1 MVVPRVCMGKG
12 FVMADILERARSLE
26 ERVRGWRRH
35 IHAHPE
41 LGMETGETA
50 AFVER
55 VLAEIGVGNVRR
67 CAGTGVVALIEGRP
81 GNRCVGLRADM
92 DALPVEERNE
102 LPFRSTVP
110 GRAHVCGHDIHTA
123 CLLGAAELLQ
133 GMRDSFSGT
142 VKLIFQPGEEGPDG
156 AAEMIADGVL
166 EGPGMDAVFALHVWP
181 DLPAGTVGIRRG
193 AVLAGAQSI
202 RIRIAGR
209 QGHAAHPHR
218 CVDPILIAGHIVCA
232 LQSVVSRELSPL
244 ETGVLTLGQIH
255 GGTAGNIIPEEVVI
269 DGTVRALSKDVGAR
283 ILESARRI
291 VEGTAAALRGRAVL
305 EAPIGLPPVVNDDA
319 LFDRMTG
326 VFTELFGTGS
336 VRTLPEP
343 SMGGEDFALFLEHVP
358 GAHFRLGVGAEG
370 RPAYPLHSP
379 DFCVDESGFSL
390 GVAGLAALALDVLE
404 GR

>member
-1 MVVPRVCMGKG
+1 
-12 FVMADILERARSLE
+12 MAEVLERARRLE
-26 ERVRGWRRH
+26 EKVKAWRRH

-41 LGMETGETA
+41 LGMETEGTA

-55 VLAEIGVGNVRR
+55 ALAEIGVADVRR
-67 CAGTGVVALIEGRP
+67 CAGTGVVARIEGRP
-81 GNRCVGLRADM
+81 GDRCVGLRADM
-92 DALPVEERNE
+92 DALPVEERGD

-110 GRAHVCGHDIHTA
+110 GRAHACGHDVHTA
-123 CLLGAAELLQ
+123 CLLGAAELLH
-133 GMRDSFSGT
+133 GMRDAFSGT
-142 VKLIFQPGEEGPDG
+142 VKLIFQPGEEGAGG
-156 AAEMIADGVL
+156 AARMIADGAL
-166 EGPGMDAVFALHVWP
+166 DEPKMDAVFALHVWP

-202 RIRIAGR
+202 RIRITGR

-218 CVDPILIAGHIVCA
+218 CIDPILIAGHIVCA
-232 LQSVVSRELSPL
+232 LQSVVARELPPL

-269 DGTVRALSKDVGAR
+269 DGTVRALAKDVGTR

-291 VEGTAAALRGRAVL
+291 VEGTAATLRGSAVL
-305 EAPIGLPPVVNDDA
+305 ETSEGLPPVVNDDA
-319 LFDRMTG
+319 LFDRMVGT
-326 VFTELFGTGS
+326 FKDLFGPDR

-370 RPAYPLHSP
+370 RTVHPLHSP
-379 DFCVDESGFSL
+379 DFYADESGFSM
-390 GVAGLAALALDVLE
+390 GVAGLAALALDTLA
-404 GR
+404 R

>member
-1 MVVPRVCMGKG
+1 MT
-12 FVMADILERARSLE
+12 DILARARSLE
-26 ERVRGWRRH
+26 DRVKAWRRH

-41 LGMETGETA
+41 LGMDTGETA

-55 VLAEIGVGNVRR
+55 ALAEMGVADVRR
-67 CAGTGVVALIEGRP
+67 CAGTGVLARIEGRP
-81 GNRCVGLRADM
+81 GGRCVGLRADM
-92 DALPVEERNE
+92 DALPVEERGE

-110 GRAHVCGHDIHTA
+110 GRAHACGHDVHTA

-133 GMRDSFSGT
+133 GMRDAFSGT
-142 VKLIFQPGEEGPDG
+142 VKLIFQPGEEGAGG
-156 AAEMIADGVL
+156 AEAMIADGAL
-166 EGPGMDAVFALHVWP
+166 DAPRMDAVFALHVWP

-193 AVLAGAQSI
+193 TVLAGAQSI

-232 LQSVVSRELSPL
+232 LQSVVSRELPPL

-255 GGTAGNIIPEEVVI
+255 GGTAGNIIPEAVVI
-269 DGTVRALSKDVGAR
+269 DGTIRALTKDVGAR

-291 VEGTAAALRGRAVL
+291 VEGTAATLRGTAVL
-305 EAPIGLPPVVNDDA
+305 ETSDGLPPVVNDDV
-319 LFDRMTG
+319 LFGRMAG
-326 VFTELFGTGS
+326 VFAELFGPES

-370 RPAYPLHSP
+370 RPAHPLHSP
-379 DFCVDESGFSL
+379 DFFADESGFSL
-390 GVAGLAALALDVLE
+390 GVAGLAALALDSL
-404 GR
+404 GSPKSR

>member
-1 MVVPRVCMGKG
+1 
-12 FVMADILERARSLE
+12 MAEVLERARRLE
-26 ERVRGWRRH
+26 EKVKAWRRH

-41 LGMETGETA
+41 LGMETEGTA

-55 VLAEIGVGNVRR
+55 ALAEIGVADVRR
-67 CAGTGVVALIEGRP
+67 CAGTGVVARIEGRP
-81 GNRCVGLRADM
+81 GDRCVGLRADM
-92 DALPVEERNE
+92 DALPVEERGD

-110 GRAHVCGHDIHTA
+110 GRAHACGHDVHTA
-123 CLLGAAELLQ
+123 CLLGAAELLH
-133 GMRDSFSGT
+133 GMRDAFSGT
-142 VKLIFQPGEEGPDG
+142 VKLIFQPGEEGAGG
-156 AAEMIADGVL
+156 AARMIADGAL
-166 EGPGMDAVFALHVWP
+166 DEPKMDAIFALHVWP

-202 RIRIAGR
+202 RIRITGR

-218 CVDPILIAGHIVCA
+218 CIDPILIAGHIVCA
-232 LQSVVSRELSPL
+232 LQSVVARELPPL

-269 DGTVRALSKDVGAR
+269 DGTVRALAKDVGAR

-291 VEGTAAALRGRAVL
+291 VEGTAATLRGSAVL
-305 EAPIGLPPVVNDDA
+305 ETSEGLPPVVNDDA

-326 VFTELFGTGS
+326 TFTDLFGPDR

-370 RPAYPLHSP
+370 RTVHPLHSP
-379 DFCVDESGFSL
+379 DFYADESGFSM
-390 GVAGLAALALDVLE
+390 GVAGLAALALDTLA
-404 GR
+404 R

>member
-1 MVVPRVCMGKG
+1 MT
-12 FVMADILERARSLE
+12 DILARARSLE
-26 ERVRGWRRH
+26 DRVKAWRRH

-41 LGMETGETA
+41 LGMDTEATA

-55 VLAEIGVGNVRR
+55 VLAELGVADVRR
-67 CAGTGVVALIEGRP
+67 CAGTGVIAHIEGRP
-81 GNRCVGLRADM
+81 GGRCVVLRADM
-92 DALPVEERNE
+92 DALPVEERGE

-110 GRAHVCGHDIHTA
+110 GRAHACGHDVHTA

-133 GMRDSFSGT
+133 GMKDAFSGT
-142 VKLIFQPGEEGPDG
+142 VKLIFQPGEEGAGG
-156 AAEMIADGVL
+156 AEAMIADGAL
-166 EGPGMDAVFALHVWP
+166 DAPRMDAVFALHVWP

-193 AVLAGAQSI
+193 TVLAGAQSI

-232 LQSVVSRELSPL
+232 LQSVVSRELPPL

-269 DGTVRALSKDVGAR
+269 DGTIRALTKDVGAR

-291 VEGTAAALRGRAVL
+291 VEGTAATLRGTAVL
-305 EAPIGLPPVVNDDA
+305 ETSDGLPPVVNDDV
-319 LFDRMTG
+319 LFGRMAG
-326 VFTELFGTGS
+326 VFTELFGPGS

-370 RPAYPLHSP
+370 RPAHPLHSP
-379 DFCVDESGFSL
+379 DFFADESGFSL
-390 GVAGLAALALDVLE
+390 GVAGLAALALDSL
-404 GR
+404 GSTKSR

>member
-1 MVVPRVCMGKG
+1 MT
-12 FVMADILERARSLE
+12 DILARARQIE
-26 ERVRGWRRH
+26 DRVKAWRRH

-41 LGMETGETA
+41 LGMDTEATA

-55 VLAEIGVGNVRR
+55 VLAELGVADVRR
-67 CAGTGVVALIEGRP
+67 CAGTGVIAHIEGRP
-81 GNRCVGLRADM
+81 GGRCVGLRADM
-92 DALPVEERNE
+92 DALPVEERGE
-102 LPFRSTVP
+102 LPFRSAVP
-110 GRAHVCGHDIHTA
+110 GRAHACGHDVHTA

-142 VKLIFQPGEEGPDG
+142 VKLIFQPGEEGAGGAARMIEDG
-156 AAEMIADGVL
+156 ALDGPRM
-166 EGPGMDAVFALHVWP
+166 EAVFALHVWP

-193 AVLAGAQSI
+193 TMLASAQSI
-202 RIRIAGR
+202 RIRITGR

-232 LQSVVSRELSPL
+232 LQSVVSRELPPL

-269 DGTVRALSKDVGAR
+269 DGTVRALTKDIGTR
-283 ILESARRI
+283 ILESAWRI
-291 VEGTAAALRGRAVL
+291 VEGTAATLRGSAVL
-305 EAPIGLPPVVNDDA
+305 ETSDGLPPVVNDDV
-319 LFDRMTG
+319 LFERMSRL
-326 VFTELFGTGS
+326 FTDLFGPDR

-370 RPAYPLHSP
+370 RPVYPLHSP
-379 DFCVDESGFSL
+379 DFHADESGFFL
-390 GVAGLAALALDVLE
+390 GAAGLAALALDVLE